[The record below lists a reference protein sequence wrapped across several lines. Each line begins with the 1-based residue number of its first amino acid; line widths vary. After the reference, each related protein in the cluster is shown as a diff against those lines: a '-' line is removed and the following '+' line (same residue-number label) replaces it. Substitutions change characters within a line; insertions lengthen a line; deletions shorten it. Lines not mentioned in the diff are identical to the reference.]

1 MKVYVIK
8 NADGE
13 YFIGHCGRFSK
24 DISKARFY
32 KSPKTAIRHYW
43 SRDNYDNLS
52 VIEVVINVSQNNL
65 SITDELYKTYN
76 NLDYIIWKRRKNER
90 QNSEITNS

>member
-13 YFIGHCGRFSK
+13 YYIGHCGRFNK
-24 DISKARFY
+24 DISKARLF

-43 SRDNYDNLS
+43 SRNNYDNLS
-52 VIEVVINVSQNNL
+52 VVEVVINISQDSL
-65 SITDELYKTYN
+65 IITDELYETYN
-76 NLDYIIWKRRKNER
+76 NLDYKNWKRRKTVE
-90 QNSEITNS
+90 